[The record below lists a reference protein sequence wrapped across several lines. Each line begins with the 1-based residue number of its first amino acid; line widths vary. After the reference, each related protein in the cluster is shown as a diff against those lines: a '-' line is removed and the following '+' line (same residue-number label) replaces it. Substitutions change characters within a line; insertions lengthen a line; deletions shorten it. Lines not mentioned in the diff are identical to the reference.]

1 MTSLSAPPLSSFTA
15 AILAGGMGTRL
26 RTAIGER
33 QKVAA
38 EVAERPFVAYLL
50 DQLARAGVCTT
61 VLCTGYRAGE
71 VARQVGDSH
80 WLPEAGGAMRIVHS
94 VEPEPLGT
102 AGALRN
108 ALEHFHSP
116 RVLVLNGDSYCGVD
130 LHAFVAAVMEAEREG
145 AAGGIV
151 LVHQEKT
158 ASYGRVELDERGFV
172 TRFVEKGSE
181 NGPGWINAGVYLLD
195 RDLIAEIPAG
205 RAVSLEREMFPQW
218 IARGL
223 VGYRCEAAFLDIGT
237 PERYA
242 AAQEFVRK
250 LSVED

>member
-1 MTSLSAPPLSSFTA
+1 MQAL
-15 AILAGGMGTRL
+15 ILVGGKGTRL
-26 RTAIGER
+26 RPLTSEIPKPA
-33 QKVAA
+33 VTL
-38 EVAERPFVAYLL
+38 VDRPFLTYMIEWLAGHGVDEILLACGFLPDRMREILGEGEPGGPKLRYL
-50 DQLARAGVCTT
+50 
-61 VLCTGYRAGE
+61 
-71 VARQVGDSH
+71 
-80 WLPEAGGAMRIVHS
+80 